1 MIETFS
7 KLQQFVQFLTFP
19 AVRSEASFE
28 VPSFWVR
35 FFLWKQTFGQSTV
48 FPDAGRSYDHQ
59 DFVGCVLVR
68 GRRQGTPS

>member
-1 MIETFS
+1 MQNQER

-19 AVRSEASFE
+19 AVRSEVSFE
-28 VPSFWVR
+28 APR
-35 FFLWKQTFGQSTV
+35 FLGSLFLWKQTFGQSTV

-68 GRRQGTPS
+68 GRRQGTLS